1 MSNSLKALVDLAK
14 SVIDSDPVLK
24 NIICYNNTSN
34 KPYVTKATMQDL
46 LEYRNIDVSVL
57 SHTDIDIVYIEK
69 KNYVSI
75 VCTLYDKT
83 GKKILTVEQ
92 ELDDDNTFNILLKKK
107 VLYAEYS
114 ECSGPWFVHSIHIR
128 HDMSTKKK
136 IMHLGHGLHK
146 KWGVVLPQTA
156 DIDYGN
162 LLSIGKDP
170 YIKEIELLA
179 KNIIANDIDSIVRDI
194 YILCMNE
201 PSWSE
206 ENVEMRKERF
216 LMKQKRV

>member
-14 SVIDSDPVLK
+14 SVIDSDPILK
-24 NIICYNNTSN
+24 SIICYNNISN

-46 LEYRNIDVSVL
+46 LEYRNIDISTL
-57 SHTDIDIVYIEK
+57 SHSDIDIVYIEK

-75 VCTLYDKT
+75 ICTLYDKT

-92 ELDDDNTFNILLKKK
+92 ELDDDNTFSVLLKKK

-114 ECSGPWFVHSIHIR
+114 EYSGPWFVHSIHIR
-128 HDMSTKKK
+128 YDNDTKEK
-136 IMHLGHGLHK
+136 IMHLGHGLHR

-162 LLSIGKDP
+162 LSSIGKDP
-170 YIKEIELLA
+170 YIKETEKLA
-179 KNIIANDIDSIVRDI
+179 RSIIANNIDSIVGDI
-194 YILCMNE
+194 YTLCMNE

-206 ENVEMRKERF
+206 ENIEMRKERF

>member
-14 SVIDSDPVLK
+14 SVIDSDPILK
-24 NIICYNNTSN
+24 SIICYNNTSN
-34 KPYVTKATMQDL
+34 KPYVTKGTMQDL
-46 LEYRNIDVSVL
+46 LEYRSIDVSTL
-57 SHTDIDIVYIEK
+57 SHSDIDIVYIEK

-75 VCTLYDKT
+75 ICTLYDKT

-92 ELDDDNTFNILLKKK
+92 ELDDDNTFSVLLKKK

-114 ECSGPWFVHSIHIR
+114 EYSGPWFVHSIHIR
-128 HDMSTKKK
+128 CDKDTNEK
-136 IMHLGHGLHK
+136 IMHLGHGLHR

-170 YIKEIELLA
+170 YIKEAEKLA
-179 KNIIANDIDSIVRDI
+179 RNIIANNIDSVVGDI
-194 YILCMNE
+194 YTLCMNE

-206 ENVEMRKERF
+206 ENIEMRKERF

>member
-1 MSNSLKALVDLAK
+1 MDLAK

-24 NIICYNNTSN
+24 SIICYNNTSN

-46 LEYRNIDVSVL
+46 LEYRSIDVSTL

-75 VCTLYDKT
+75 ICTLYDKT

-92 ELDDDNTFNILLKKK
+92 ELDDDNTFSILLKSK

-114 ECSGPWFVHSIHIR
+114 EYSGPWFIHSIHMR
-128 HDMSTKKK
+128 YDKETKEKT
-136 IMHLGHGLHK
+136 MHLGHGLHR

-170 YIKEIELLA
+170 YIKEVELLA
-179 KNIIANDIDSIVRDI
+179 INIIANDIDSIVRDI
-194 YILCMNE
+194 YILCMNKL
-201 PSWSE
+201 SWSE

>member
-14 SVIDSDPVLK
+14 SVIDSDPILK
-24 NIICYNNTSN
+24 SIICYNNISN
-34 KPYVTKATMQDL
+34 KPYVTEGTMQDL
-46 LEYRNIDVSVL
+46 LEYRNIDISTL
-57 SHTDIDIVYIEK
+57 SHSDIDIVYIEK

-75 VCTLYDKT
+75 ICTLYDKT

-92 ELDDDNTFNILLKKK
+92 ELDDDNTFSVLLKKK

-114 ECSGPWFVHSIHIR
+114 ECSGPWFIHSIHIR
-128 HDMSTKKK
+128 HDMDTKKK

-170 YIKEIELLA
+170 YIKEVELLA

-201 PSWSE
+201 PLWSE

-216 LMKQKRV
+216 LMKQKRI

>member
-1 MSNSLKALVDLAK
+1 MNNNLKALVDLAK

-24 NIICYNNTSN
+24 SIICYNNASN
-34 KPYVTKATMQDL
+34 KPYVTKGTIEDL
-46 LEYRNIDVSVL
+46 LEYRDIDISTL
-57 SHTDIDIVYIEK
+57 SHTDIDIIYIEK

-92 ELDDDNTFNILLKKK
+92 ELDDDNTFSILLKKK

-114 ECSGPWFVHSIHIR
+114 ESSGPWFVHSIHIR
-128 HDMSTKKK
+128 CDKDTNEK
-136 IMHLGHGLHK
+136 IMHLGHGLHR

-162 LLSIGKDP
+162 LSSIGKDP
-170 YIKEIELLA
+170 YIKETEKLA
-179 KNIIANDIDSIVRDI
+179 RSIIANNIDSIVGDI
-194 YILCMNE
+194 YTLCMNE

-206 ENVEMRKERF
+206 ENIEMRKERF

>member
-1 MSNSLKALVDLAK
+1 MSNSLKALVNLAK
-14 SVIDSDPVLK
+14 SVIDSDPILK
-24 NIICYNNTSN
+24 SIIYYNNTSN
-34 KPYVTKATMQDL
+34 KPYVTKGTMQDL
-46 LEYRNIDVSVL
+46 LEYRSIDVSTL

-92 ELDDDNTFNILLKKK
+92 ELDDDNTFSILLKSK

-114 ECSGPWFVHSIHIR
+114 EYSGPWFVHSIHIR
-128 HDMSTKKK
+128 CDKDTKEKT
-136 IMHLGHGLHK
+136 MHLGHGLHR

-156 DIDYGN
+156 DIDYGS
-162 LLSIGKDP
+162 LLSIEKDP
-170 YIKEIELLA
+170 YIKEAEKLA
-179 KNIIANDIDSIVRDI
+179 RNIIANDIDSVVGDI

-206 ENVEMRKERF
+206 EDLKMRKERF

>member
-1 MSNSLKALVDLAK
+1 MNNNLKALVDLAK
-14 SVIDSDPVLK
+14 SVIDSDPILK
-24 NIICYNNTSN
+24 SIICYNNTSN

-92 ELDDDNTFNILLKKK
+92 ELDDDNTFSILLKKK

-114 ECSGPWFVHSIHIR
+114 ESSGPWFVHSIHILC
-128 HDMSTKKK
+128 DKDTNEK
-136 IMHLGHGLHK
+136 IMHLGHGLHR

-162 LLSIGKDP
+162 LSSIGKDP
-170 YIKEIELLA
+170 YIKETEKLA
-179 KNIIANDIDSIVRDI
+179 RSIIANNIDSIVGDI
-194 YILCMNE
+194 YTLCMNE

-206 ENVEMRKERF
+206 ENIEMRKERF

>member
-1 MSNSLKALVDLAK
+1 MSNSLKALVDFVKTTIDQDPILK
-14 SVIDSDPVLK
+14 S
-24 NIICYNNTSN
+24 IICYNNTSN
-34 KPYVTKATMQDL
+34 KPYIAKSTMQDL

-75 VCTLYDKT
+75 ICTLYDKT

-92 ELDDDNTFNILLKKK
+92 ELDDDNTFSILLKKK

-128 HDMSTKKK
+128 YDKETKEKT
-136 IMHLGHGLHK
+136 MHLGHGLHR

-170 YIKEIELLA
+170 YIKEVELLA
-179 KNIIANDIDSIVRDI
+179 RNIIANDIDSIVRDI
-194 YILCMNE
+194 HILCMNKL
-201 PSWSE
+201 SWSE

>member
-1 MSNSLKALVDLAK
+1 MSNSLKALVDLVKTTIDQDPILK
-14 SVIDSDPVLK
+14 S
-24 NIICYNNTSN
+24 IICYNNISN
-34 KPYVTKATMQDL
+34 KPYVTEGTMQDL
-46 LEYRNIDVSVL
+46 LEYRSIDVSTL

-92 ELDDDNTFNILLKKK
+92 ELDDDNTFSILLKKK

-114 ECSGPWFVHSIHIR
+114 EYSGPWFVHSIHIR
-128 HDMSTKKK
+128 HDIGTKKK

-170 YIKEIELLA
+170 YIKEVELLA
-179 KNIIANDIDSIVRDI
+179 KNIIANDIDSIIRDI

-206 ENVEMRKERF
+206 EDVEMRKERF

>member
-24 NIICYNNTSN
+24 SIICYNNTSN

-46 LEYRNIDVSVL
+46 LEYRSIDISTL

-69 KNYVSI
+69 KNYVFI

-114 ECSGPWFVHSIHIR
+114 EYSGPWFIHSIHIR
-128 HDMSTKKK
+128 CDKDTNEK
-136 IMHLGHGLHK
+136 IMHLGHGLHI

-170 YIKEIELLA
+170 YIKEVELLA

-206 ENVEMRKERF
+206 ENLEMRKERF

>member
-24 NIICYNNTSN
+24 SIICYNNTSN

-46 LEYRNIDVSVL
+46 LEYRSIDVSTL

-75 VCTLYDKT
+75 VCTLYD
-83 GKKILTVEQ
+83 
-92 ELDDDNTFNILLKKK
+92 NTFSVLLKKK
-107 VLYAEYS
+107 VLYAEYG
-114 ECSGPWFVHSIHIR
+114 ECSGPWFIHSIHMR
-128 HDMSTKKK
+128 YDKETKEKT
-136 IMHLGHGLHK
+136 MHLGHGLHR

-170 YIKEIELLA
+170 YIKEVELLA
-179 KNIIANDIDSIVRDI
+179 RNIIANDIDSIVRDI
-194 YILCMNE
+194 YILCMNKL
-201 PSWSE
+201 SWSE

>member
-24 NIICYNNTSN
+24 SIIFYNNTSN

-46 LEYRNIDVSVL
+46 LEYRSIDVSTL

-92 ELDDDNTFNILLKKK
+92 ELDDDNTFSVLLKKK

-114 ECSGPWFVHSIHIR
+114 ECSGPWFIHSIHMR
-128 HDMSTKKK
+128 YDKETKEKT
-136 IMHLGHGLHK
+136 MHLGHGLHR

-170 YIKEIELLA
+170 YIKEVELLA

-216 LMKQKRV
+216 LMKQKRI